1 MKKILLPILC
11 GVLGLAFSARASSEL
26 DRAYGLR
33 TFVATVINP
42 DQDPVFCE
50 HVENEIVRYLRT
62 RPRFEFNDDAYIPFR
77 DEVRAIYLRDGK
89 VGTQDKVEWIR
100 PQLQAL
106 REKGVDAAIIAEV
119 FHFPGQY
126 RVSFVMVSTSDLEY
140 IQFKDYVVE
149 DHQSMESFTQTVH
162 LALDTLEKK
171 IPFDATVVRRDGFRV
186 VLDRG
191 FPDLRQGEE
200 VVIYTVEKR
209 EEEVVLEETGLVKI
223 VEVGDQISFANI
235 LVEKKPKEITTY
247 NKILLNNGD
256 INREIAFARDE
267 ITTTK
272 ELGELSLLLG
282 GTIVAVSNAGPN
294 GAGLNQSKMYPGG
307 AIRGEMWLTNKTF
320 INLGLEF
327 GSGTLSSGSGKQ
339 GSNINDFRISAGYM
353 LGFGRSESWAP
364 TLRIRV
370 GYNRH
375 AFSADQSSDPLS
387 YNSTSFAGILAGG
400 GVNFK
405 ITNRWNAGFDVNTL
419 LFPSAAE
426 TPMVSG
432 NITSASGWDFN
443 LYAAY
448 HFNDSMDIISR
459 LAYSGYGAEFDGT
472 GTRTI
477 PITSANQSGQSLT
490 FGVSYF
496 F

>member
-11 GVLGLAFSARASSEL
+11 GVLGLALSARASTEL
-26 DRAYGLR
+26 DKSYGLR
-33 TFVATVINP
+33 SFVAVVINP
-42 DQDPVFCE
+42 EQDPVFCE
-50 HVENEIVRYLRT
+50 HVENEIVRYFRS
-62 RPRFEFNDDAYIPFR
+62 RPRFEFSGDQYIPFR

-126 RVSFVMVSTSDLEY
+126 RVSFVMVSTNDLEY

-162 LALDTLEKK
+162 LALETLEKK
-171 IPFDATVVRRDGFRV
+171 IPFDGTVVRRDGFRV

-191 FPDLRQGEE
+191 FPDLRTGEE
-200 VVIYTVEKR
+200 ITIYTVEKR
-209 EEEVVLEETGLVKI
+209 EEEVVLEETGLVK
-223 VEVGDQISFANI
+223 VTETGDQISFGNI
-235 LVEKKPKEITTY
+235 VVEKKPKEVSTY
-247 NKILLNNGD
+247 NKILLNSGD

-267 ITTTK
+267 VKSTK
-272 ELGELSLLLG
+272 ELGEVGLLVG
-282 GTIVAVSNAGPN
+282 GTIVSVSNAGPGGN
-294 GAGLNQSKMYPGG
+294 GLNQSKFYPGG
-307 AIRGEMWLTNKTF
+307 AIRGEMFLTTRTF

-327 GSGTLSSGSGKQ
+327 GSGTLASGVGKQ
-339 GSNINDFRISAGYM
+339 GSSVNDFRISAGYT
-353 LGFGRSESWAP
+353 LGFARTDSWVP
-364 TLRIRV
+364 TMKIRV

-375 AFSADQSSDPLS
+375 AFQADQSTDPLYYS
-387 YNSTSFAGILAGG
+387 STSFSGILAGG

-405 ITNRWNAGFDVNTL
+405 ITDRWNAGFDVNTL
-419 LFPSAAE
+419 LFPGASE
-426 TPMVSG
+426 SPSVSG
-432 NITSASGWDFN
+432 AITSVTGWDFN
-443 LYAAY
+443 LYATY

-459 LAYSGYGAEFDGT
+459 LAFSGYGAEFDGN

-477 PITSANQSGQSLT
+477 PITSATQSGQSLT